1 MIAET
6 AHMRMVHWLFVV
18 SVALF
23 IFGIGFIVAGARA
36 AQHAGPIEAAAPVI
50 APVASVKQIMIGIV
64 APAATV
70 VFESVG
76 TIISAAGIQEKAPK
90 TDEEWN
96 AVGSRAAALV
106 EAANML
112 VTGGRAVDR
121 EDWVKMSQALADAG
135 ITTLKATEAKSLDG
149 VLAAG
154 ATLNETCDNCH
165 RKYQRE

>member
-1 MIAET
+1 
-6 AHMRMVHWLFVV
+6 MRMVHWLFIV

-36 AQHAGPIEAAAPVI
+36 TQRAATAEAAAPVI

-76 TIISAAGIQEKAPK
+76 TIISSAGIVERAPK
-90 TDEEWN
+90 TDEDWT

-106 EAANML
+106 EAGNML
-112 VTGGRAVDR
+112 VTGDRAVDR
-121 EDWVKMSQALADAG
+121 EDWIKMSQALAAAG
-135 ITTLKATEAKSLDG
+135 MTTLKATEAKSVEG

-154 ATLNETCDNCH
+154 AIVNETCDNCH